1 MREFEIKLELH
12 KKLVKLFKKDKTA
25 YEAVMN
31 KVQQVIS
38 SGDVEHYKNLRY
50 NMKYLKRVHICH
62 FVLIF
67 SYDKSKDFVSFE
79 DYDHHDNIYEWN
91 R

>member
-1 MREFEIKLELH
+1 
-12 KKLVKLFKKDKTA
+12 
-25 YEAVMN
+25 
-31 KVQQVIS
+31 
-38 SGDVEHYKNLRY
+38 
-50 NMKYLKRVHICH
+50 MKYLKRVHIGH